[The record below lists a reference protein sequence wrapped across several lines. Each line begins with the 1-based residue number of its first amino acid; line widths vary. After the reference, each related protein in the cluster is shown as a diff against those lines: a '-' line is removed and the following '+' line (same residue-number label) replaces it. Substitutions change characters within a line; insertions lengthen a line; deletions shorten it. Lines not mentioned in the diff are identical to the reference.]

1 MTVQPEGPGPTTAGK
16 RGGQRVC
23 ALSKEDPRR
32 VAELREENAQLEEAM
47 RAHAVVDQ
55 AVGVILAVARLT
67 PEQGRDVLGGVSEVT
82 GIKLGH
88 VAELIVGWARSGQL
102 CSDIRT
108 ELDQQLLRHAPPASA
123 GD

>member
-1 MTVQPEGPGPTTAGK
+1 MLAQTGLRSMARVAGGEVYGGERAIVGACRGGPG
-16 RGGQRVC
+16 
-23 ALSKEDPRR
+23 RR
-32 VAELREENAQLEEAM
+32 LV
-47 RAHAVVDQ
+47 
-55 AVGVILAVARLT
+55 LAVARLT